1 MKHRTRKSVAR
12 GLLVAAALL
21 LVVAKVQPTDV
32 PATQAPAAGKPRI
45 GGTLKFGIVK
55 DIGTPIP
62 FVAYTSVSQYV
73 KDNVYE
79 PLVMF
84 DRKGEIHPW
93 LAESWT
99 ANANSTEWTFKL
111 RRGVKF
117 HDGKELTANDVVW
130 SVKHIIDPQPMARL
144 ATDSY
149 PAMFATPLRWTTTL

>member
-21 LVVAKVQPTDV
+21 LVVAKVQPADA

-73 KDNVYE
+73 KDNV
-79 PLVMF
+79 
-84 DRKGEIHPW
+84 R
-93 LAESWT
+93 
-99 ANANSTEWTFKL
+99 
-111 RRGVKF
+111 
-117 HDGKELTANDVVW
+117 
-130 SVKHIIDPQPMARL
+130 PQG
-144 ATDSY
+144 
-149 PAMFATPLRWTTTL
+149 

>member
-21 LVVAKVQPTDV
+21 FVVAKVQPADA

-62 FVAYTSVSQYV
+62 FVAYTSISQYV

-99 ANANSTEWTFKL
+99 ANANSTSG
-111 RRGVKF
+111 R
-117 HDGKELTANDVVW
+117 
-130 SVKHIIDPQPMARL
+130 S
-144 ATDSY
+144 S
-149 PAMFATPLRWTTTL
+149 FAGE